1 MADLKSIDAELKK
14 LTELKNSYGNLLD
27 VEKNINNSL
36 LYSVG
41 IRKKYTDALTAAASA
56 QKDLIAKEERLS
68 GELNKSSKALAY
80 SIKQHKIYKEQRK
93 KLIQD
98 QKKLITSGK
107 KDTDAYKNSR
117 KELTKLRQSI
127 RGNITSIEDFEKSIN
142 AVVNQTKTLVGTGKK
157 IKETFDKL
165 SELDSKK
172 ISSAKELMDV
182 TEARLDIMKKQID
195 IQEKAGTL
203 DADEAKDL
211 KAKLGQYEEMQKLV
225 GEGLK
230 SKVSEELAPM
240 VDDLTKSATELTNKK
255 RFGEDKRREIGRSQY
270 AAQSRKGV
278 GLGAEQASSL
288 KTLFSTKSS
297 FGERMGAVKS
307 HGAASKELGKLN
319 EVMDVTGKSALGAG
333 NMMKMLGSALGSL
346 GKLGWI
352 GLIISAVVEVAKVVD
367 RLDKFLKGFNK
378 TFIQLQGPTVMMKD
392 VGKSMSDFSDSIFDL
407 KRNLKYG
414 LKSEDIIGMFKGIS
428 EAGMSLQ
435 GVMKNVAGGYRTL
448 EEDAAKVM
456 IDFGVSMDEAGSM
469 LGEQMTDLKS
479 TVDEAS
485 KSFKV
490 LSYDASIAGI
500 QSQKFYQATYAAAE
514 ALSFYGKFMEAASN
528 NLKNFQKQG
537 AMGFKDAQ
545 KQAQEMTNLFGTMSS
560 NQKIAFMEMSG
571 GVESYRK
578 DFQKMAADSSAA
590 IKTSLESLS
599 TKREQLAKSKAE
611 GDKKSAAILENEISA
626 EEDQLATLQKTY
638 AMADHAAKSNAM
650 NMALYLEML
659 SDKVGSKMSTYFK
672 EMKSHG
678 GLDVFK
684 DDRAAMDH
692 MVTVL
697 GVSEEYAKKML
708 ATFQTS
714 RGSILQMG
722 KDVQKMM
729 VDLPTESK
737 KGFKERFAKVI
748 KDGMTADGKMNMA
761 AIRSGLVDYA
771 KVNSKDID
779 QVMNYLDKFPNA
791 VQEAVDKGDE
801 YIEKNVNTL
810 TLTELSNVSKINDEG
825 MDAQNKRIDDIV
837 KNTKTIGDFIGIS
850 KENVE
855 YLASSNDLQKGA
867 AMAAVETAITAGSIL
882 SWLQASG
889 KEKELLKD
897 PEKDIYYKGL
907 KEIGADIKV
916 LEAGKKETTDKGKKE
931 EYQKEIDRL
940 TKNAAHLEDVLKK
953 EHGSNIGGQL
963 ISSASEAALGKAK
976 NILEEKR
983 AAEEAITQKREEAAS
998 SKGKG
1003 DNKKAEKLAKEA
1015 DKMQRDFEYQKG
1027 YLQYSEKKVE
1037 LSLDKKAD
1045 ESSKNTDSNKIAD
1058 TPPIIPIKTY
1068 KDYKASSGGYALL
1081 SKGDVVVNARS
1092 MSSGIGGDLGSFAGT
1107 AASDMMRS
1115 LSPTRSQ
1122 GANAPS
1128 IPVNINIGSVSGNP
1142 EEFLKSI
1149 RPAIEQAFDR
1159 MYFEKQKRR

>member
-1 MADLKSIDAELKK
+1 MADLNNIDAEIKK

-27 VEKNINNSL
+27 VEKSVNNSL

-68 GELNKSSKALAY
+68 GELNKSSKALTY

-107 KDTDAYKNSR
+107 KDTDAYKDSR
-117 KELTKLRQSI
+117 KELTKLRQAI

-142 AVVNQTKTLVGTGKK
+142 AVVSQTKTLVGTGKK

-240 VDDLTKSATELTNKK
+240 VDDLTKSATELTSKK

-278 GLGAEQASSL
+278 GLGADQARSL
-288 KTLFSTKSS
+288 RALFSTRSS
-297 FGERMGAVKS
+297 FGDRMGAVKS

-319 EVMDVTGKSALGAG
+319 EVMNVTGKSALGAG
-333 NMMKMLGSALGSL
+333 SMMKMLGSALGSL
-346 GKLGWI
+346 GKLGWV

-367 RLDKFLKGFNK
+367 RLDKFLKGFNR
-378 TFIQLQGPTVMMKD
+378 TFTQLQGPTVMMKD
-392 VGKSMSDFSDSIFDL
+392 VGKSMSAFSDSIFDL

-414 LKSEDIIGMFKGIS
+414 LKSEDIIGMFKGVS

-435 GVMKNVAGGYRTL
+435 GVMKNVSGGYSTL
-448 EEDAAKVM
+448 IEDAAKVSF
-456 IDFGVSMDEAGSM
+456 DFGVSMDEAGSM
-469 LGEQMTDLKS
+469 LGEQMTDLKA
-479 TVDEAS
+479 TVDDAS

-514 ALSFYGKFMEAASN
+514 ALSFYGKFMETASN

-611 GDKKSAAILENEISA
+611 GDKKSVAILENEISA

-650 NMALYLEML
+650 NMAQYLDML
-659 SDKVGSKMSTYFK
+659 SDKVDSKMSAYFK
-672 EMKSHG
+672 EMKSQG
-678 GLDVFK
+678 GLDIFK
-684 DDRAAMDH
+684 DDLAAVTH

-697 GVSEEYAKKML
+697 GVSEEFAKKML
-708 ATFQTS
+708 GTLQTS
-714 RGSILQMG
+714 RSGILLMG
-722 KDVQKMM
+722 KDVQKM
-729 VDLPTESK
+729 VNNLPDSDKSEFKSKFAEIIKSGMKNGTMNMSAIK
-737 KGFKERFAKVI
+737 KGLL
-748 KDGMTADGKMNMA
+748 GYG
-761 AIRSGLVDYA
+761 
-771 KVNSKDID
+771 KVNSTDVD
-779 QVMNYLDKFPNA
+779 QIMKYLDAFPNA
-791 VQEAVDKGDE
+791 VQDVVNKGYE
-801 YIEKNVNTL
+801 NLEKNIDNI
-810 TLTELSNVSKINDEG
+810 TLTELNNVSKINDEG
-825 MDAQNKRIDDIV
+825 MTAQNKRLDDLV
-837 KNTKTIGDFIGIS
+837 NNTRTIGDFIGIS
-850 KENVE
+850 AENAE
-855 YLASSNDLQKGA
+855 YLLSSNDLQKGA
-867 AMAAVETAITAGSIL
+867 AMAAVETAKAAGNIL
-882 SWLQASG
+882 SWLQG
-889 KEKELLKD
+889 TDKEKKLLKD
-897 PEKDIYYKGL
+897 PDKDIFYKGL
-907 KEIGADIKV
+907 KEIGADIRV
-916 LEAGKKETTDKGKKE
+916 LEAGKKETADKGKKE

-940 TKNAAHLEDVLKK
+940 TKNAAQLEDKLRKK
-953 EHGSNIGGQL
+953 HGSNIGGQL
-963 ISSASEAALGKAK
+963 IKSASEAGLSKARK
-976 NILEEKR
+976 IFEEKR
-983 AAEEAITQKREEAAS
+983 VAEEAITQKREEAAS
-998 SKGKG
+998 FKGKG
-1003 DNKKAEKLAKEA
+1003 DNIKSEKLAKEA
-1015 DKMQRDFEYQKG
+1015 DKMQRDFENQKG

-1037 LSLDKKAD
+1037 LFLYKKAD
-1045 ESSKNTDSNKIAD
+1045 ESSKKADSGNIINTQPVVPN
-1058 TPPIIPIKTY
+1058 

-1081 SKGDVVVNARS
+1081 SKGDVVVNANS
-1092 MSSGIGGDLGSFAGT
+1092 MSSGIGGDLGAFSGL
-1107 AASDMMRS
+1107 AAFKMMGS
-1115 LSPTRSQ
+1115 LSPTKSQ
-1122 GANAPS
+1122 GSNAPN